1 LDIPPDDG
9 GLGQDGSIEE
19 LEDEDDDLLDAEA
32 KESDPPPEGE
42 QNGGQ
47 GSGQTSNDSQS

>member
-19 LEDEDDDLLDAEA
+19 LEDEDDDLLDDEA